1 MTNLR
6 VKLRLGSKSSSSE
19 SSPTSLPSSVISIER
34 LRIKN
39 NCLLQCMC
47 IISKQILL
55 YGSDVQLYNEE
66 AFQNISPVSSVSLK
80 CDGCSFLLLQKY
92 LGQNI

>member
-19 SSPTSLPSSVISIER
+19 SSPTSLSSSVISIER

-47 IISKQILL
+47 IISKKKLL
-55 YGSDVQLYNEE
+55 YGSDVQLYSEKV
-66 AFQNISPVSSVSLK
+66 FQN
-80 CDGCSFLLLQKY
+80 
-92 LGQNI
+92 NIKSII